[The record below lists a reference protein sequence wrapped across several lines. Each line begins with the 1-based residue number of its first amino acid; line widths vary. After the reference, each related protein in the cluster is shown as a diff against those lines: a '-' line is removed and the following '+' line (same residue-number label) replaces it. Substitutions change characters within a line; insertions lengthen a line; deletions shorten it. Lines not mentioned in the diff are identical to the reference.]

1 MTEMNLM
8 TLLLLREFM
17 QKGVEG
23 RSKVLKKKKEKKK
36 KRKGKKKRLKPTKRD
51 VGMTK
56 QCKI

>member
-1 MTEMNLM
+1 M